1 MYLPELLLVPR
12 MSPGVPSPTCA
23 VGQRERKRRRAI
35 VMAAVKAERQ
45 RQQSGA
51 CDNRLWIGAEVV
63 PPNSKAADDLVKRS

>member
-1 MYLPELLLVPR
+1 MYLLELLLVPR

-35 VMAAVKAERQ
+35 VMAAAKAERQ

-51 CDNRLWIGAEVV
+51 CDNRLWMGAEVV